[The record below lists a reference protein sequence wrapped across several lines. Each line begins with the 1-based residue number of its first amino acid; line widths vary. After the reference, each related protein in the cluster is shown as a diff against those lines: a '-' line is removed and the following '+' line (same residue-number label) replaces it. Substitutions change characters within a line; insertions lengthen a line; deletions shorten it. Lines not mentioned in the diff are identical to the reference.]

1 MAVLCGPFSFIF
13 LYGAWNFLAQ
23 ERTVLETNKM
33 KLVALF
39 ATVAAGASVAFA
51 ANAYI
56 NQVGFRPSDPKEFAL
71 VGANGDV
78 EFVNASG
85 QTALKVTPK
94 AASYWDASG
103 QNVQLVDF
111 SELKAEGKYSIKV
124 GGQVLRQ
131 DLVVKENTFAD
142 VYKAAIKWF
151 YYQRASMALESSY
164 AGQWSRAA
172 GHTNATVELHNS
184 TGASGTINSTK
195 GWYDAGDYGRYIVNS
210 GITTYTLL
218 SLYEHFPNYFKSLK
232 WNIPADGSLPD
243 LLAEIKWN
251 LDWMLTMQASDG
263 SVYHKLTSLGF
274 PGDVMPAQDNSKL
287 YVIGKSAE
295 AAFDFAGV
303 MAVASRVYKP
313 FDASYA
319 SKCLEA
325 AKKAYS
331 WGSNNMNVHF
341 TANPSDVSTG
351 AYEGNN
357 ATDEKLFAATELAIA
372 TGDGSYK
379 QSGTTEYISYWGDMK
394 GIATYGKATHAS
406 VFSDAGEAK
415 QNILKTADEFVSR
428 TKSGFGVVMAKDD
441 FVWGSNAVASN
452 QGVWLLH
459 AYYLTGDE
467 KYYTAALK
475 VLDYLLGKNPL
486 DMSFVT
492 GYGAKSPMHP
502 HHRPSTSDGVTAPIP
517 GMLVG
522 GPQPGGEDVGS
533 AAEWKCADYRTG
545 QAATAYTDQQCS
557 YATNEVAINWNAPLA
572 YLAGALE
579 ALNAGHAPDFA
590 ANGVARKN
598 TTAQSSSSSAP
609 QSSSSAPASSSS
621 SQWNPQQSS
630 SSQWDQPK
638 SSSSQRNPW
647 VMSSSSTT
655 ALRPVATEAVSG
667 ESAEPRLRV
676 KDYKLF
682 VEKNGKRYDLRGNL
696 LR

>member
-1 MAVLCGPFSFIF
+1 MNDI
-13 LYGAWNFLAQ
+13 
-23 ERTVLETNKM
+23 K
-33 KLVALF
+33 KIALS
-39 ATVAAGASVAFA
+39 AIVAAGASAAFA

-56 NQVGFRPSDPKEFAL
+56 NQVGFRPSDPKEFSL
-71 VGANGDV
+71 VGASGNV
-78 EFVNASG
+78 EIVNASG
-85 QTALKVTPK
+85 QTVLTVTPG
-94 AASYWDASG
+94 AASYWEPSG
-103 QNVQLVDF
+103 QSVQLVDF
-111 SELKAEGKYSIKV
+111 SNLKAEGKYSIKV

-172 GHTNATVELHNS
+172 GHTNSTVELHNS
-184 TGASGTINSTK
+184 TGASGTIQSSK

-218 SLYEHFPNYFKSLK
+218 SLFEHFPEFFKTAK

-251 LDWMLTMQASDG
+251 LDWMLTMQANDG

-274 PGDVMPAQDNSKL
+274 PGEVMPAQDNLKL

-303 MAVASRVYKP
+303 MALASRVYKP

-341 TANPSDVSTG
+341 KANPSDVSTG
-351 AYEGNN
+351 AYEGEN
-357 ATDEKLFAATELAIA
+357 ATDEKLFAGTELAIT

-379 QSGTTEYISYWGDMK
+379 QSGTSPYVSWWGGMD

-415 QNILKTADEFVSR
+415 QNILSTADGFVDR
-428 TKSGFGVVMAKDD
+428 ARSGFGVTMAKDD
-441 FVWGSNAVASN
+441 FNWGSNSSAAN

-459 AYYLTGDE
+459 AYYLTGNE

-475 VLDYLLGKNPL
+475 ALDYLLGKNPL
-486 DMSFVT
+486 DMSFMT
-492 GYGAKSPMHP
+492 GFGTKSPKMP
-502 HHRPSTSDGVTAPIP
+502 HHRPSTSDNVEEPIP

-545 QAATAYTDQQCS
+545 QAATAYTDQRCS

-579 ALNAGHAPDFA
+579 AINAGYAPSFA
-590 ANGVARKN
+590 VEGVARKN
-598 TTAQSSSSSAP
+598 ATAQSSSSSDP
-609 QSSSSAPASSSS
+609 LGSSSSSAVPASSSSQWQPPQSSS
-621 SQWNPQQSS
+621 SQWNPWNSASS
-630 SSQWDQPK
+630 SA
-638 SSSSQRNPW
+638 
-647 VMSSSSTT
+647 TT
-655 ALRPVATEAVSG
+655 AIREIAPAAMQGDAT
-667 ESAEPRLRV
+667 PRLRV
-676 KDYKLF
+676 KEFKLV
-682 VEKNGKRYDLRGNL
+682 VEKNGKRYDLRGNRL
-696 LR
+696 H

>member
-1 MAVLCGPFSFIF
+1 MNDI
-13 LYGAWNFLAQ
+13 
-23 ERTVLETNKM
+23 K
-33 KLVALF
+33 KIALS
-39 ATVAAGASVAFA
+39 AIVAAGASAAFA

-56 NQVGFRPSDPKEFAL
+56 NQVGFRPSDPKEFSL
-71 VGANGDV
+71 VGASGNV
-78 EFVNASG
+78 EIVNASG
-85 QTALKVTPK
+85 QTVLTVTPG
-94 AASYWDASG
+94 AASYWEPSG
-103 QNVQLVDF
+103 QSVQLVDF
-111 SELKAEGKYSIKV
+111 SNLKAEGKYSIKV

-172 GHTNATVELHNS
+172 GHTNSTVELHNS
-184 TGASGTINSTK
+184 TGASGTIQSSK

-218 SLYEHFPNYFKSLK
+218 SLFEHFPEFFKTAK

-251 LDWMLTMQASDG
+251 LDWMLTMQANDG

-274 PGDVMPAQDNSKL
+274 PGEVMPAQDNLKL

-303 MAVASRVYKP
+303 MALASRVYKP

-341 TANPSDVSTG
+341 KANPSDVSTG
-351 AYEGNN
+351 AYEGEN
-357 ATDEKLFAATELAIA
+357 ATDEKLFAGTELAIT

-379 QSGTTEYISYWGDMK
+379 QSGTSPYVSWWGGMD

-415 QNILKTADEFVSR
+415 QNILSTADGFVDR
-428 TKSGFGVVMAKDD
+428 TKSGFGVTMAKDD
-441 FVWGSNAVASN
+441 FNWGSNSSAAN

-459 AYYLTGDE
+459 AYYLTGNE

-475 VLDYLLGKNPL
+475 ALDYLLGKNPL
-486 DMSFVT
+486 DMSFMT
-492 GYGAKSPMHP
+492 GFGTKSPKMP
-502 HHRPSTSDGVTAPIP
+502 HHRPSTSDNVEEPIP

-545 QAATAYTDQQCS
+545 QAATAYTDQRCS

-579 ALNAGHAPDFA
+579 AINAGYAPSFA
-590 ANGVARKN
+590 VDGVARKN
-598 TTAQSSSSSAP
+598 ATAQSSSSSDP
-609 QSSSSAPASSSS
+609 LGSSSSSAVPASSSSQWQPPQSSS
-621 SQWNPQQSS
+621 SQWNPWNPASS
-630 SSQWDQPK
+630 SA
-638 SSSSQRNPW
+638 
-647 VMSSSSTT
+647 TT
-655 ALRPVATEAVSG
+655 AIREIAPAAMQGDAT
-667 ESAEPRLRV
+667 PRLRV
-676 KDYKLF
+676 KEFKLV
-682 VEKNGKRYDLRGNL
+682 VEKNGKRYDLRGNRL
-696 LR
+696 H